1 MDTEFDPDNIQMTWI
16 KLEIEAFEDGIR
28 YMDKETIGYYFVIL
42 LAMYRDKG
50 GRLPHDLT
58 ILGKRFG
65 TTARVMRRVLDELI
79 GQGKLYVMDGWLRNK
94 RCDEERKK
102 FISECIN
109 RHVAAV
115 KRHANAPAT
124 QEVSA
129 KFQPSLPETSAKLQ
143 PNFTETIENNSIISI
158 NDGQSEHS
166 IRARVLRLE
175 DKKKEESKTPK
186 PPLGA
191 EYENAFLDWWAAY
204 PRKDDKA
211 NARKVYLKIVTGK
224 HKDHKATPDELLA
237 GARAYA
243 ASCKA
248 KGTELQFIK
257 GPAAWL
263 NSARWRD
270 VSVAPGAWSGVARRD
285 PGYRPPAP
293 APAPCQKVLDDYAI
307 VRANMEAESRRQREA
322 ELAREKQADD
332 FMDILR

>member
-1 MDTEFDPDNIQMTWI
+1 MHTDIDSDSVQMIWF
-16 KLEIEAFEDGIR
+16 KLEIAPFQDGIKD
-28 YMDKETIGYYFVIL
+28 MPKELIGYYFVIL
-42 LAMYRDKG
+42 LEMYRDKS
-50 GRLPHDLT
+50 GRLPYDLT

-115 KRHANAPAT
+115 KRHSNAPAT

-129 KFQPSLPETSAKLQ
+129 KFQPSLPETSVKLQ
-143 PNFTETIENNSIISI
+143 PNLLETIENNAIIST
-158 NDGQSEHS
+158 NEPQSDHF

-248 KGTELQFIK
+248 KGTELQFVK

-263 NSARWRD
+263 NAARWRD
-270 VSVAPGAWSGVARRD
+270 VSVAPGAWSGVVRRD

-307 VRANMEAESRRQREA
+307 VRANLDAEARRQREA
-322 ELAREKQADD
+322 EIARDKAADD
-332 FMDILR
+332 FMDIFR